1 MKVNMPVTDNEV
13 VLKDGQQII
22 SKTDLKGIIICVNK
36 DFEEISGYTERE
48 LKGSNHNIVRHPDMP
63 PAAFKDLWEKVKAG
77 DPWTG
82 VVKNRCKNGDYY
94 WVHAH
99 VAPLCKQGDVLGY
112 LSVRR
117 KATRQQITEAEAL
130 YKSMN
135 DGSFKPSLKQHLN
148 RFNFYNRLNLL
159 PKILIPIFALLSVLM
174 VATATILPSVMEK
187 DVVKKAIHNSSNV
200 IQQMR
205 VVRAYYTKNVVKKI
219 VGTPGVSASSDYEGK
234 EGVIPL
240 PATMVH
246 ELSDSFKKIGTSLEL
261 YSEYPFPNRKD
272 RQLDEF
278 KKAALKNLNNNPEGI
293 YTAKEE
299 VSGRTIVRAAIPDVM
314 SAEGCV
320 NCHNNHPM
328 TPKNDWKLGDVRGV
342 MEAQEDITDQIT
354 AAHNIAYELVL
365 GLAIVLVALTV
376 IIAWLVSKTVKKPL
390 KRSIEVLGRISEGI
404 YDDEIDTEVKDEI
417 GDMQRALKSMQT
429 LQDLALS
436 EVHAAAAETD
446 RIKIALDSASTC
458 VVLADTTN
466 EIIYTNP
473 ALVKMFTEVQPAIKT
488 VIPDFDV
495 DRLMG
500 SNINIFNNINEL
512 RTDALQAQKNT
523 INKNIE
529 IAGVHLQAAITPVF
543 NKEGNRLGTV
553 VEWNNRTNEI
563 EIEEEV
569 ASIVQAATK
578 GDFKQRIIEQ
588 GKTGFFLR
596 LSEGVNKV
604 LSTTG
609 DSIDDVVQVLRSISK
624 GDLTQTMDKHYEGVF
639 AQLKEDV
646 NTTVERL
653 SDVISTVNG
662 NAKRSSST
670 ASEVSNAAQEL
681 GNGSTQQAASLEEI
695 ASSMEQMSSNIRQS
709 ADNAQQTESIS
720 QKAAV
725 DAEENGRAVTEAVK
739 AMKNITEKISVI
751 EEISR
756 QTNLL
761 ALNAAIEAARAGEH
775 GKGFAVVASEVRK
788 LAERSQAAAAEI
800 GGLSLS
806 TVGLA
811 ENAGTKLL
819 ELVPDIRKT
828 AELVQE
834 VSIAARE
841 QDQGANEINKA
852 LQQLDQV
859 VQQSAVSS
867 DKMTATAQELEDL
880 SVEQRQA
887 MAFFR
892 LNKSAIEMNA
902 ELENQPENVK
912 NMSLVKEV
920 RRAR

>member
-13 VLKDGQQII
+13 VLKDGQKII
-22 SKTDLKGIIICVNK
+22 SKTDLKGIIVCINK

-77 DPWTG
+77 GPWTG

-99 VAPLCKQGDVLGY
+99 ISPLREQGETLGY

-117 KATRQQITEAEAL
+117 KPTRQQITEAEAL

-135 DGSFKPSLKQHLN
+135 DGTFKPSLKQRLASLN
-148 RFNFYNRLNLL
+148 AYSRLRLL
-159 PKILIPIFALLSVLM
+159 PKILIPIFALLFALM
-174 VATATILPSVMEK
+174 AVTAIVLPSVMEK
-187 DVVKKAIHNSSNV
+187 NVVEKAIHNSTNV
-200 IQQMR
+200 IEQMR
-205 VVRAYYTKNVVKKI
+205 AVRGYYTKNVVKKI
-219 VGTPGVSASSDYEGK
+219 AGMAGVSASSDYEGK

-246 ELSDSFKKIGTSLEL
+246 ELSDSFQKIGTSLKL
-261 YSEYPFPNRKD
+261 YSEYPFPNRKG
-272 RQLDEF
+272 RQLDAFQE
-278 KKAALKNLNNNPEGI
+278 KALAALRNDPEGVYI
-293 YTAKEE
+293 IKEE
-299 VSGRTIVRAAIPDVM
+299 VSGRTVVRAAMPEVM

-320 NCHNNHPM
+320 NCHNSHLM
-328 TPKNDWKLGDVRGV
+328 TPKNDWKLGEVRGV
-342 MEAQEDITDQIT
+342 MEAQEDITEQIT
-354 AAHNIAYELVL
+354 AANNIAYELVM
-365 GLAIVLVALTV
+365 GFAIVLIVLTV
-376 IIAWLVSKTVKKPL
+376 ILVWLISSTVRKPL
-390 KRSIEVLGRISEGI
+390 KRSIEVLGRIAEGI
-404 YDDEIDTEVKDEI
+404 YDDEIDIDVKDEI

-429 LQDLALS
+429 LQDLALG
-436 EVHAAAAETD
+436 EVHAAAAESE
-446 RIKIALDSASTC
+446 RIKIALDSASTS
-458 VVLADTTN
+458 VILADTSD
-466 EIIYTNP
+466 EIIYINP
-473 ALVKMFTEVQPAIKT
+473 AFEKMFAEVQSDIKT
-488 VIPDFDV
+488 VLPDFNV
-495 DRLMG
+495 DDLPG

-512 RTDALQAQKNT
+512 HANALQAQKNT
-523 INKNIE
+523 ISKDIE
-529 IAGVHLQAAITPVF
+529 IADVHLRAAITPVF

-569 ASIVQAATK
+569 ASIVQAATE
-578 GDFKQRIIEQ
+578 GDFKQKIIEQ

-609 DSIDDVVQVLRSISK
+609 DSIDDVVQVLRSMSE
-624 GDLTQTMDKHYEGVF
+624 GDLTQTMDKNYEGVF

-646 NTTVERL
+646 NTTVARL

-662 NAKRSSST
+662 NAERSSST
-670 ASEVSNAAQEL
+670 ASEVSGAAQEL
-681 GNGSTQQAASLEEI
+681 GDGSTQQAASLEEI
-695 ASSMEQMSSNIRQS
+695 ASSMEQMSANIRQS

-739 AMKNITEKISVI
+739 AMKDITEKISVI

-800 GGLSLS
+800 GDLSSS

-811 ENAGTKLL
+811 ENAGTKLM

-834 VSIAARE
+834 VSMAARE

-859 VQQSAVSS
+859 VQQSSASS
-867 DKMTATAQELEDL
+867 EEMTTTAQELEDL

-892 LNKSAIEMNA
+892 LREVATDMNA
-902 ELENQPENVK
+902 GDQQQSEKVK
-912 NMSLVKEV
+912 VIPVAKGV
-920 RRAR
+920 RRVG